1 MERTYRS
8 IFISDIHLGSRG
20 CKADLLC
27 DFLKNNTADNL
38 YLVGDI
44 IDGWRLK
51 KKWYW
56 PQSHSNVIR
65 RILTAAKRGTTVHY
79 IIGNH
84 DEALRN
90 WMHWVPVLGNVEIS
104 NRRDHIGVDGRRY
117 LVVHGDMFDS
127 LMQVSSGKWL
137 MHIGDKLYDII
148 IDLNDIWAKFRSRMG
163 LSYWSMSRWI
173 KHHTKQAVSYVL
185 SFEKLLADY
194 CHKKG
199 YNGIICGHIHT
210 AEIRDIDGVTYMND
224 GDWVE
229 SCTALVEHWD
239 GQWEI
244 ITWTGANRGVD
255 TDSDSGEHQRSPR
268 STSTNEV
275 WIRN

>member
-1 MERTYRS
+1 MERIYRS

-27 DFLKNNTADNL
+27 DFLKHNTSDNL

-65 RILTAAKRGTTVHY
+65 RILTAAKRGTTVYY
-79 IIGNH
+79 IVGNH
-84 DEALRN
+84 DEALRK

-104 NRRDHIGVDGRRY
+104 NRRDHIGVDGKRY

-148 IDLNDIWAKFRSRMG
+148 IHLNDIWAKFRARIG
-163 LSYWSMSRWI
+163 LPYWSMSRWI

-199 YNGIICGHIHT
+199 YDGIICGHIHT
-210 AEIRDIDGVTYMND
+210 AEIRDIDGVIYMND

-229 SCTALVEHWD
+229 SCTALVEHWN

-244 ITWTGANRGVD
+244 ISWTGARRW
-255 TDSDSGEHQRSPR
+255 SGY
-268 STSTNEV
+268 
-275 WIRN
+275 